1 MESMLHI
8 SVKIR
13 LLHINVSLEAN
24 RKSFQQISSNEK
36 LLFYI
41 FRQFIL
47 WLGKFLISQNG

>member
-24 RKSFQQISSNEK
+24 RKRFQQISSNEK

>member
-13 LLHINVSLEAN
+13 LLHLKVSLEAN
-24 RKSFQQISSNEK
+24 RKRFQQISSNEK